1 MKISAGG
8 VVLSLAL
15 FARVAHEAQGQGQK
29 PRAKQP
35 TRAVTKKPTTKTTS
49 VPSQDPSVNPST
61 NPSGNPSGLPSQAPA
76 FQDAKPRS
84 AAEISALTSTVKTVF
99 SLEDINGI
107 LPHRYPFLL
116 VDKVVEYE
124 QGKSAVGIM
133 CVTLNEPHFTG
144 HFPNRPIMP
153 GVLQVEALAQLAG
166 IVCLQMEDT
175 EPGAM
180 FFFAGVDGVKWKR
193 PVIPGDTLV
202 MEVEIKKW
210 NKRFGIATATGRA
223 YVDGEMAIE
232 LDEM

>member
-1 MKISAGG
+1 MTKLVTLLVAAALATTANAFAPSHTSHSSSLTTTRIYGKNKD
-8 VVLSLAL
+8 VVI
-15 FARVAHEAQGQGQK
+15 
-29 PRAKQP
+29 
-35 TRAVTKKPTTKTTS
+35 
-49 VPSQDPSVNPST
+49 D
-61 NPSGNPSGLPSQAPA
+61 AP
-76 FQDAKPRS
+76 AKPRS
-84 AAEISALTSTVKTVF
+84 AAEISALTSTVKTIF
-99 SLEDINGI
+99 SLEDINKI

-124 QGKSAVGIM
+124 MGKSAVGIK

-144 HFPNRPIMP
+144 HFPDRPIMP

-166 IVCLQMEDT
+166 IICLQMEGA
-175 EPGAM
+175 EPGAV

-193 PVIPGDTLV
+193 PVVPGDTLV

-232 LDEM
+232 LDEMKFALAK